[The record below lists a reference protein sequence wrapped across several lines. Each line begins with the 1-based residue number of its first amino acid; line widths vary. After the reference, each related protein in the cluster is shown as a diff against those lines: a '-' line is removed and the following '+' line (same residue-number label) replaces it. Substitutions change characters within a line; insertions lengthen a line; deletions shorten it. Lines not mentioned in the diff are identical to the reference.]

1 MTKFPVVGLKDQHL
15 VWKKKNN
22 DSRPKSYFKIDRVWR
37 KGHIIILWRSTTQ
50 RGPPGGQYEPPTTH
64 GDRLVANMSQ
74 EPLQGTAAASA
85 ASASHP
91 PGAGAEIYFPAGIN
105 QGLAAASTVPPVV
118 CLLPWWYKY
127 LRYPLWQVV
136 VVAVAWFLSLWNV
149 FARII
154 QSFNLFASRA
164 FECQFTQIRPTGN
177 RRLWGDFLQ

>member
-1 MTKFPVVGLKDQHL
+1 MEERSY
-15 VWKKKNN
+15 NN
-22 DSRPKSYFKIDRVWR
+22 IVAKYHS
-37 KGHIIILWRSTTQ
+37 KGTARWPIWA
-50 RGPPGGQYEPPTTH
+50 TH
-64 GDRLVANMSQ
+64 HSHGTAWWPIWARNHS
-74 EPLQGTAAASA
+74 QGTAAASA

-105 QGLAAASTVPPVV
+105 QGLVAASIVPPVV

-164 FECQFTQIRPTGN
+164 FECQFTQSQLTGN